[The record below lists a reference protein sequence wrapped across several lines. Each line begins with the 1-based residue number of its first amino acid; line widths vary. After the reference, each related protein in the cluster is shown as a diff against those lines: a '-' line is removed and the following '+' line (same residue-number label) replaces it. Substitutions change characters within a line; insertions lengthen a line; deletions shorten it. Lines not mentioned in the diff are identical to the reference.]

1 MDSQLIFVALAG
13 FFASLV
19 DGALGMG
26 FGPTSASILLSA
38 GVSPSAASASINLAK
53 IFTGIASAVSHWK
66 AGNTQ
71 RRLVIRLAAPGA
83 VGAAIGATVLA
94 NVDGDALRPWL
105 AGLLVLVGLRILVRF
120 AFADLDGVRDDEH
133 GPATTNV
140 TGVEIAAVSG
150 GVTNG
155 LIGAW
160 GPVVTPFL
168 LHRRVPPR
176 FAVGCVNTAEV
187 AVAIVAAGT
196 LFTATGGEGI
206 RGDVVVA
213 MLLGGVAASPVA
225 AVVVRHIHPRTLGL
239 AVAALLL
246 FTQCRELANTS
257 ELPGNRW
264 TAYGVVLALVML
276 AALTPR
282 IRTRFRPSSGP
293 AGDYANTRTMAA
305 SADNALTTSTAD
317 RRRSPSMRSAKPR
330 EP

>member
-1 MDSQLIFVALAG
+1 
-13 FFASLV
+13 
-19 DGALGMG
+19 
-26 FGPTSASILLSA
+26 
-38 GVSPSAASASINLAK
+38 
-53 IFTGIASAVSHWK
+53 
-66 AGNTQ
+66 
-71 RRLVIRLAAPGA
+71 

-94 NVDGDALRPWL
+94 NVDGDSLRPWL

-120 AFADLDGVRDDEH
+120 ALADLDGVRDDEH
-133 GPATTNV
+133 GPGRMNV
-140 TGVEIAAVSG
+140 AGVEVAAVSG

-206 RGDVVVA
+206 RVDVVVA
-213 MLLGGVAASPVA
+213 MLLGGVAASPLA
-225 AVVVRHIHPRTLGL
+225 AIVVRHIHPRTLGL

-246 FTQCRELANTS
+246 FTQCRELANTT

-264 TAYGVVLALVML
+264 TAYAVVVTLVAL

-282 IRTRFRPSSGP
+282 IRTGLAAASGR
-293 AGDYANTRTMAA
+293 GDTQTKIRTTAA
-305 SADNALTTSTAD
+305 SAESALTASTAE
-317 RRRSPSMRSAKPR
+317 RKRSPSMRSANPR
-330 EP
+330 DP

>member
-1 MDSQLIFVALAG
+1 MDDQLLFVALAG
-13 FFASLV
+13 FLASLV

-53 IFTGIASAVSHWK
+53 IFTGIASAISHWK
-66 AGNTQ
+66 AGNTE
-71 RRLVIRLAAPGA
+71 RKLVIRLAVPGA
-83 VGAAIGATVLA
+83 IGAAIGATVLA

-120 AFADLDGVRDDEH
+120 ALADLDGVRDDEH
-133 GPATTNV
+133 GPETLDV
-140 TGVEIAAVSG
+140 TGVEVAGVSG
-150 GVTNG
+150 GITNG

-187 AVAIVAAGT
+187 AVAFVAAGT
-196 LFTATGGEGI
+196 LLTATGGEGI
-206 RGDVVVA
+206 RFDVVAA
-213 MLLGGVAASPVA
+213 MLVGGVAASPVA
-225 AVVVRHIHPRTLGL
+225 AIVVRHIHPRTLGL

-246 FTQCRELANTS
+246 FTQSRELANTM

-264 TAYGVVLALVML
+264 TAYGVVAIMVAV
-276 AALTPR
+276 AALTPKLR
-282 IRTRFRPSSGP
+282 AAVTQRTDARK
-293 AGDYANTRTMAA
+293 
-305 SADNALTTSTAD
+305 D
-317 RRRSPSMRSAKPR
+317 RRGIAGAAPTSQAPKA
-330 EP
+330 

>member
-1 MDSQLIFVALAG
+1 MDTQLLFVALAG

-53 IFTGIASAVSHWK
+53 IFTGIASATSHWK
-66 AGNTQ
+66 AGNTE
-71 RRLVIRLAAPGA
+71 RKLVLRLAIPGA
-83 VGAAIGATVLA
+83 IGAAIGATVLA

-105 AGLLVLVGLRILVRF
+105 AAMLVLVGLRILVRF
-120 AFADLDGVRDDEH
+120 ALADLDGVREQEH
-133 GPATTNV
+133 GATTMQV
-140 TGVEIAAVSG
+140 TGVEVAGITG

-187 AVAIVAAGT
+187 AVAFVAAGT
-196 LFTATGGEGI
+196 LLTATGGEGI
-206 RGDVVVA
+206 RLDVVAA
-213 MLLGGVAASPVA
+213 MLVGGVAASPVA

-246 FTQCRELANTS
+246 FTQCRELATTTD
-257 ELPGNRW
+257 LPGNRW
-264 TAYGVVLALVML
+264 LAYAVVLTLVTV

-282 IRTRFRPSSGP
+282 LQARFGRGHRAPIQEPP
-293 AGDYANTRTMAA
+293 AGDRV
-305 SADNALTTSTAD
+305 ADAD
-317 RRRSPSMRSAKPR
+317 LDTPA
-330 EP
+330 